1 MLEAS
6 NLSET
11 LIIALLTGLVLIGP
25 PISLF
30 VLSRAAVRYMRQR
43 PHRKGAA

>member
-1 MLEAS
+1 MLEVS

-11 LIIALLTGLVLIGP
+11 LIIAVLTGLVLIGP

-30 VLSRAAVRYMRQR
+30 VLGRVVVRYMRQR
-43 PHRKGAA
+43 PHRKSAA

>member
-30 VLSRAAVRYMRQR
+30 VLGRAVVHYMRQR
-43 PHRKGAA
+43 SHRKSAA